1 MTSVRAGNHHRQNGA
16 VQPTQSALIIGI
28 PEAEPAVGDLRAQ
41 YDAAAT
47 WGIPAHI
54 TLLYPF
60 VRPAGIDVEV
70 LGLLQDIIWT
80 IPRFDIVLNRVGW
93 FGDKVLWL
101 GPDPDE
107 PLRALT
113 RTLSKTFG
121 LPPYGGAH
129 TDVIPHL
136 TVAHDHPLT
145 ALRRA
150 ATQVQRQL
158 PIHTTVDRVQLITGR
173 PEPGPAWR
181 TVSEFLLA

>member
-1 MTSVRAGNHHRQNGA
+1 MTSVRAGPAGRQNGR

-28 PEAEPAVGDLRAQ
+28 PEAEPAVGDLRAR

-47 WGIPAHI
+47 WGVPAHI

-70 LGLLQDIIWT
+70 LSLLQDLIWT
-80 IPRFDIVLNRVGW
+80 IPRFDIVLTRIGW

-113 RTLSKTFG
+113 RALSTTFG
-121 LPPYGGAH
+121 LRPYGGVH
-129 TDVIPHL
+129 TDVVPHL

-145 ALRRA
+145 AMRRA
-150 ATQVQRQL
+150 AAQVQRRL

-173 PEPGPAWR
+173 PEPGPGWR
-181 TVSEFLLA
+181 TMSEFPLS